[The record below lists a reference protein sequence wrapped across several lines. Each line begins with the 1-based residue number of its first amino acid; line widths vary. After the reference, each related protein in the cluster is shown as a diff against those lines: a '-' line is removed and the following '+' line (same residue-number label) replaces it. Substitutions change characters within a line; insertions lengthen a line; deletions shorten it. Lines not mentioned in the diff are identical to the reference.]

1 MLTNAD
7 DIELEAPLDAL
18 LLNLLGDAVET
29 DIAVRKDRLGLVGGG
44 HCGWCGP
51 RGRVYEVEEDA
62 GGRVRRGSGQHL
74 VVVQG
79 KIQGRCNFLVELQL
93 RERGQPRSG
102 ALVMREVRRDWRPD
116 RGAIYSSIG
125 ESAPTT
131 PHIPIHP
138 STCHPTA
145 FCRPPSPWR
154 SPAHCLRCGRRCCPP
169 SMALCAQS

>member
-102 ALVMREVRRDWRPD
+102 ALVMREVRRDWSSD
-116 RGAIYSSIG
+116 RGAIYSNITKCTHHQ
-125 ESAPTT
+125 AYT
-131 PHIPIHP
+131 
-138 STCHPTA
+138 HPTA
-145 FCRPPSPWR
+145 PC
-154 SPAHCLRCGRRCCPP
+154 
-169 SMALCAQS
+169 